1 MPRQGALWPQG
12 HEHWGTE
19 ILPGISAGHRDSAGS
34 LLFERDARFQG
45 RHHWLT
51 ASLQTAS
58 RAD

>member
-19 ILPGISAGHRDSAGS
+19 ILPGISAGGRDSAGS
-34 LLFERDARFQG
+34 LLFEWGPRIPG
-45 RHHWLT
+45 RHRWLT
-51 ASLQTAS
+51 ASPQTAT